1 MDETTVAFEPTF
13 TDVTGTIH
21 SLIDIMALSV
31 QRIKRVEHQLFYEED
46 GMKLRHISSVDLGE
60 DTVKHAKERAS
71 AIVGMNSKGPL
82 K

>member
-60 DTVKHAKERAS
+60 DTVKRAKERACV
-71 AIVGMNSKGPL
+71 IVGINSKGPL

>member
-60 DTVKHAKERAS
+60 DTVKRAKERAS
-71 AIVGMNSKGPL
+71 VIVGMNSKGPL